1 MSDHGFAELVG
12 QHHHDQD
19 SDHFT
24 QYAHQAAL
32 NADSLLDHYSK
43 MDIESTP
50 GSVRNSGIICT
61 IGPASKDPAILE
73 NMIKAGMNIARLN
86 FSHGT
91 HEYHDSVINNIK
103 EARSRFAFSRNVGI
117 ALDTKGPEIR
127 TGLLKGGG
135 SAEVELKAGNKIR
148 LSFNDAHAESG
159 TEECI
164 FVDYKNMPKILD
176 TGSVVYIDDG
186 LLSLQVDNIDDD
198 LKFIDCTIINGGSLG
213 SRKGVNLPGA
223 NVDLPALSEKDKAD
237 ITFGVKH
244 GVDMVFASF
253 IRKKEDVVAVRNCL
267 GEAGKNILII
277 SKIEN
282 QEGLQNFDEI
292 LEVTDGIMVARG
304 DLGIEIKPELVFLAQ
319 KKMISLCNRVGK
331 PVICATQ
338 MLESMVKNPR
348 PTRAETSDVANAVLD
363 GCDCVMLSGETAK
376 GKYPLEAVK
385 MMHSVARE
393 AEAAMFHKQTYEERI
408 HEVAVPTDPAETI
421 ALAAVGASFKCQA
434 GAIIVLTETGRSA
447 HLISRYRPV
456 APVLTVCRDQKVLRQ
471 THLWRGCFPVFYS
484 KPEGDKNW
492 QDDLEDHFTYA
503 IQVAKKRGFISDG
516 STVICISGWR
526 KGQGFTNT
534 IRIIQ
539 I

>member
-1 MSDHGFAELVG
+1 MA
-12 QHHHDQD
+12 DQQPEHEND
-19 SDHFT
+19 EHFT
-24 QYAHQAAL
+24 QLYAHQAAM

-43 MDIESTP
+43 MDVHSTS
-50 GSVRNSGIICT
+50 GKVRLSGIICT
-61 IGPASKDPAILE
+61 IGPASNDVVKLE
-73 NMIKAGMNIARLN
+73 SMIKAGMNIARLN

-91 HEYHDSVINNIK
+91 HDYHESIVNKIK
-103 EARSRFAFSRNVGI
+103 EARSRFTFSRNVAI

-135 SAEVELKAGNKIR
+135 SAEVDLKSNNKIR
-148 LSFNDAHAESG
+148 LSFDDAHAECG

-176 TGSVVYIDDG
+176 KDSIVYVDDG
-186 LLSLQVDNIDDD
+186 LLSFKVDRIDDD

-223 NVDLPALSEKDKAD
+223 NVDLPALSVKDKAD
-237 ITFGVKH
+237 IGFGIKH

-253 IRKKEDVVAVRNCL
+253 IRKKEDVLAVRECL
-267 GEAGKNILII
+267 GKAGKDILII

-282 QEGLQNFDEI
+282 QEGLKNFDEI

-304 DLGIEIKPELVFLAQ
+304 DLGIEIDAELVFLAQ

-376 GKYPLEAVK
+376 GKYPVEAVK
-385 MMHSVARE
+385 MMHAVARE
-393 AEAAMFHKQTYEERI
+393 AEAAMYYKQTYEERI
-408 HEVAVPTDPAETI
+408 HEICAPTDPAETI
-421 ALAAVGASFKCQA
+421 AIAAVGASFKCQA

-447 HLISRYRPV
+447 HLISRYRPA
-456 APVLTVCRDQKVLRQ
+456 APVLTVCRSKVVLRQ
-471 THLWRGCFPVFYS
+471 SHLWRGCFPIFYD
-484 KPEGDKNW
+484 KPDQVDFEKTM
-492 QDDLEDHFTYA
+492 DDEFAFATE
-503 IQVAKKRGFISDG
+503 IAKKRGFLSDG
-516 STVICISGWR
+516 SCVIYISGWC

-534 IRIIQ
+534 IRVVQ